1 MNIFVKDLKKNKE
14 IAITVEPEDNIRS
27 IKLFLK
33 TEIKV
38 SAKKIKILYDQKL
51 REDNVML

>member
-14 IAITVEPEDNIRS
+14 IAMTVEPEDNIRS
-27 IKLFLK
+27 IKLHIK

-51 REDNVML
+51 IEDNVML